1 MAYVAGTASVTVD
14 NATPKVGQKVT
25 LTYTLANT
33 GGSNTVDVR
42 VMDLDPFLATS
53 WTMPYALEEPAPGGI
68 YAGGGGGPIQLYD
81 VIANSASGSYK
92 IGLVLHG
99 AGVVTVGGQF
109 TLANNADGT
118 ALPSLIVATPVT
130 VTAS

>member
-14 NATPKVGQKVT
+14 NATPKVGQKAT
-25 LTYTLANT
+25 LTFTLANT

-42 VMDLDPFLATS
+42 VMDLDPFLATN
-53 WTMPYALEEPAPGGI
+53 WTMSYGMEEPAPGGI
-68 YAGGGGGPIQLYD
+68 FAGGGGGALTLYD

-99 AGVVTVGGQF
+99 AGAVTVGGMF
-109 TLANNADGT
+109 TLTNNADGS
-118 ALPSLIVATPVT
+118 ALPNLIVATPVT